1 MRGVLREAQAAVMRV
16 AGQMA
21 GGELQ
26 LAGGPASKPPYPARP
41 VRDVST
47 PGCTM
52 TASSDPPV
60 PCGVFP
66 RPSEKAAFPSLS
78 CVNN

>member
-1 MRGVLREAQAAVMRV
+1 MRL

-26 LAGGPASKPPYPARP
+26 LAGGPAAKPPYPARP

-47 PGCTM
+47 PGRTM
-52 TASSDPPV
+52 TASSDPPL
-60 PCGVFP
+60 PCCVFP
-66 RPSEKAAFPSLS
+66 RPSERLRFPF
-78 CVNN
+78 CPA